1 MTVENI
7 NIHQLLPNSEVNGPG
22 KRFVVWLQGCPLNCP
37 GCFNPLTHG
46 SQGILMKISDLA
58 KQINQTKD
66 IRGLT
71 LSGGEPL
78 FQLDA
83 IKQLIRLTDKRLDIL
98 LFSGYSWNEVVN
110 DEAKKQVLQMVD
122 AALLGRYN
130 QKLSHPFRGKKLVL
144 HGGRIKPEELKP
156 WLSTEIVLSD
166 GKVQITGL
174 YKKQGEA
181 K

>member
-1 MTVENI
+1 MIAENI
-7 NIHQLLPNSEVNGPG
+7 NIHQLLPSSEVNGPG
-22 KRFVVWLQGCPLNCP
+22 KRFVVWLQGCPLNCS

-58 KQINQTKD
+58 EQINRTKD

-98 LFSGYSWNEVVN
+98 LFSGYSWDEVVK
-110 DEAKKQVLQMVD
+110 DSAKKQVLQMVD

-130 QKLSHPFRGKKLVL
+130 QELSHPFRGKKLVL
-144 HGGRIKPEELKP
+144 RGGRIKPDELKP
-156 WLSTEIVLSD
+156 WL
-166 GKVQITGL
+166 
-174 YKKQGEA
+174 
-181 K
+181 